1 MTRNE
6 LTSDR
11 KHLEQNGTRSRWTE
25 SKNMAEFKVIMSKNI
40 VTTNKHILSMFELR
54 EMGER
59 LNGIT
64 LQTLNKWLSKSTTD
78 RIE

>member
-1 MTRNE
+1 
-6 LTSDR
+6 
-11 KHLEQNGTRSRWTE
+11 
-25 SKNMAEFKVIMSKNI
+25 MAEFKVIMSKNI

-64 LQTLNKWLSKSTTD
+64 LQTLNKWLSKSTID